1 MKKTT
6 GGKKKEFIIGWS
18 WYSFDQWSSDT
29 FYLMVWGLKHF
40 IQIYIHF
47 TWVTLQSFYASIAF
61 AVYWEGRVRKETED
75 HNSKKKKSF
84 CIILY
89 KSKRNILKQPWIVG
103 ADLQPIYSTNVGC
116 IFNKYNKSV
125 TINQSVK
132 FFLCWLKLLNQT
144 LFSGKWLLCAATEFE
159 FLRCVNLKSYLL
171 LIDLQEGFRYYNMS
185 SRCDLA
191 DTVVRPGGLH

>member
-1 MKKTT
+1 MVLRHFLPDGLRT
-6 GGKKKEFIIGWS
+6 E
-18 WYSFDQWSSDT
+18 T
-29 FYLMVWGLKHF
+29 FYSNLHSL
-40 IQIYIHF
+40 Y
-47 TWVTLQSFYASIAF
+47 TSYF
-61 AVYWEGRVRKETED
+61 AIILCINCFRSLLRRKGEKG
-75 HNSKKKKSF
+75 NWRPQQQKKKSF

-185 SRCDLA
+185 SCCDLA